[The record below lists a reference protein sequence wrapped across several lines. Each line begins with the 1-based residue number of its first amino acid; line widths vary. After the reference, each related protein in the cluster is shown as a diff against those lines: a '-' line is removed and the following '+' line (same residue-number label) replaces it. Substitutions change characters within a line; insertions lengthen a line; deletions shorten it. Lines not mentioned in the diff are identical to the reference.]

1 MSIRIRLLL
10 LMLFL
15 LILPTIVPLA
25 TPAYADE
32 CHSSIPCPEPKA
44 CSNWSAA
51 FNCGTL
57 YCDYHPICAKTGD
70 LATLQPREKFRSC
83 TLQDGSTCLEY
94 AAAPALR
101 TACGCDF

>member
-1 MSIRIRLLL
+1 MSVRIRLLL

-32 CHSSIPCPEPKA
+32 CHSAIPCPEPKA

-51 FNCGTL
+51 YYCGTP
-57 YCDYHPICAKTGD
+57 YCDYSPICD
-70 LATLQPREKFRSC
+70 DIATFQLREKFRAC

-94 AAAPALR
+94 AKVSTAR
-101 TACGCDF
+101 TSCGC